1 MASKSQAIVHTTEDT
16 TTKIVA
22 PVEQVTTEA
31 TTAATKSSTGITA
44 PTSMDGANPTKPPE
58 GATITFTE
66 QSAPF
71 LRLPGEIRNRIY
83 HELFQLG
90 FEELQEK
97 EKKKQKRRR
106 WTKKCD
112 PKDLRPLLYGL
123 SSCQQIY
130 QETKDIL
137 FRTYVVAKPDWC
149 LRDTA
154 GVSSFFARTI
164 SFCQAMEHYAP
175 SSRFGVEASSGRF
188 GRESTVF
195 TPKHVKFFI
204 DELERQTQ
212 RAARITLEV
221 QTLRDDEAMQRRI
234 LFDAD
239 LYPCPVWKSAKWR
252 CSGKCSPESPAICAG
267 FWELEKSTFHA
278 RGSVGE
284 YVFLYS

>member
-1 MASKSQAIVHTTEDT
+1 MSFFSSVSKSC
-16 TTKIVA
+16 
-22 PVEQVTTEA
+22 
-31 TTAATKSSTGITA
+31 
-44 PTSMDGANPTKPPE
+44 
-58 GATITFTE
+58 
-66 QSAPF
+66 
-71 LRLPGEIRNRIY
+71 RR
-83 HELFQLG
+83 
-90 FEELQEK
+90 
-97 EKKKQKRRR
+97 RRR

-137 FRTYVVAKPDWC
+137 FCTYVVAKPDWC

-284 YVFLYS
+284 YVFLYSWCGPHGQAGLRSSSLRVAGSLAQLDWNALEKGIDAVHTNSVQN